1 MARYHFH
8 LRSDDGP
15 PHGSV
20 AVDLATP
27 SDMVKEAGR
36 ILADVARDEFAV
48 CDRISVFLEV
58 QDDAGRPVFVTS
70 LSCIA
75 EWLDGVGDEHRP

>member
-15 PHGSV
+15 PSGSV
-20 AVDLATP
+20 AVDLASP
-27 SDMVKEAGR
+27 GDMVREAGR
-36 ILADVARDEFAV
+36 ILADVARDELPMR
-48 CDRISVFLEV
+48 DRISVFLEV
-58 QDDAGRPVFVTS
+58 QDDEGRPVFVTS

-75 EWLDGVGDEHRP
+75 EWLDGVSVDRRT